1 MSITDI
7 EKTIL
12 FARACDEQ
20 RHDQTTTLVNTAVW
34 DAQQLQQFLDR
45 YVEQL
50 PLSLKTAAMAARQ
63 MDLEDTV
70 EPILQAVES
79 FFVSECELSLQ
90 GGLAA
95 LLDRTYLGHRMLEE
109 LNDHLHVRTGVYL
122 IHTDMTEANIVAH
135 SLLGEPYA
143 SELDGIVAQTLDA
156 LSGHLPAP
164 ATSGRATATESSL
177 KPFAV
182 EGGKRLKLPYS

>member
-20 RHDQTTTLVNTAVW
+20 RQDQTLSLPTSNAW
-34 DAQQLQQFLDR
+34 DERELRDFLNR
-45 YVEQL
+45 YIEQL
-50 PLSLKTAAMAARQ
+50 PVSLKTAAMAARQ
-63 MDLEDTV
+63 LSLEDTV

-79 FFVSECELSLQ
+79 FFISECELSSQ
-90 GGLAA
+90 GGLTA

-109 LNDHLHVRTGVYL
+109 LNDHLFVRTGHYL
-122 IHTDMTEANIVAH
+122 IHTDMTEANLLAH
-135 SLLGEPYA
+135 SLLGDPYA

-156 LSGHLPAP
+156 LTGALKIASGA
-164 ATSGRATATESSL
+164 GRAHNTEQML

-182 EGGKRLKLPYS
+182 QGDKRLKLPY

>member
-20 RHDQTTTLVNTAVW
+20 RHDQTINLPVSAAW
-34 DAQQLQQFLDR
+34 DERALQDFLHR

-50 PLSLKTAAMAARQ
+50 PISLKTAAMAARQ
-63 MDLEDTV
+63 LSLEDTV

-79 FFVSECELSLQ
+79 FFVSECELSSQ

-109 LNDHLHVRTGVYL
+109 LNDHLFLRTSHYL
-122 IHTDMTEANIVAH
+122 IHIDMTEANILAH

-156 LSGHLPAP
+156 LTGAL
-164 ATSGRATATESSL
+164 TVTTAAGKTRDREQML

-182 EGGKRLKLPYS
+182 QGGKRLKLPY

>member
-20 RHDQTTTLVNTAVW
+20 RDDLSMSMAVNSAW
-34 DAQQLQQFLDR
+34 DGQQLQNFLDR
-45 YVEQL
+45 YIEQL
-50 PLSLKTAAMAARQ
+50 PVSLKTAAMAARQ
-63 MDLEDTV
+63 LSLEDTV

-79 FFVSECELSLQ
+79 FFVSECELSTQ

-95 LLDRTYLGHRMLEE
+95 LLDRTYLGHRLLEE
-109 LNDHLHVRTGVYL
+109 LNDHLFVRTGHYL
-122 IHTDMTEANIVAH
+122 IHTDMTEANLMAH
-135 SLLGEPYA
+135 GLLGEPYA
-143 SELDGIVAQTLDA
+143 SELDGVVAQTLEALTDA
-156 LSGHLPAP
+156 LHASHRVQRNTNA
-164 ATSGRATATESSL
+164 EQML

-182 EGGKRLKLPYS
+182 QGDKRLKLPY